1 MKNLLAVALS
11 AFLLLSNGDAFS
23 ASAPTKVVIA
33 YAAMNARIVP
43 LWAAEEKGFF
53 NKYSVDGQLV
63 FVRGAP
69 TLNAAMVSG
78 DIQMGYTGGTAV
90 LGAAVGGADLK
101 ILAVFTNR
109 VTYDLVTRPNIKSLE
124 DLRGKQ
130 VGVTSIG
137 GTNWMG
143 TILGLERL
151 GLDPNRDKINFIVAG
166 DDSVRT
172 QALLAGALDATAVDS
187 VYSRILREKGLSVLA
202 EFSKL
207 NIPISSAGIAARNA
221 FIQKNP
227 RTVENA
233 LKAIFEGAIFG
244 LAISNKTAVMNIIK
258 RHLKINE
265 QEAEEGYKDMM
276 AGIERKPYPSL
287 DGLRNIQRLMKTRN
301 PKVADSK
308 VEDLIDSSF
317 VRRLDQSGFFDQLYS
332 VYGIQ

>member
-1 MKNLLAVALS
+1 MKDLLAVALS
-11 AFLLLSNGDAFS
+11 AFLFLSSGDAFS
-23 ASAPTKVVIA
+23 ASAQAKIVIA
-33 YAAMNARIVP
+33 YAAMNARLVP
-43 LWAAEEKGFF
+43 LWAAEEQRFF
-53 NKYSVDGQLV
+53 NKYSVDAQLV

-78 DIQMGYTGGTAV
+78 DIQLGYTGGTAV

-109 VTYDLVTRPNIKSLE
+109 VTYDLVARPNIKSLE

-187 VYSRILREKGLSVLA
+187 VYSGILREKGLSVLA

-207 NIPISSAGIAARNA
+207 NIPISSAGIAAPVSA
-221 FIQKNP
+221 Q
-227 RTVENA
+227 
-233 LKAIFEGAIFG
+233 
-244 LAISNKTAVMNIIK
+244 AVIA
-258 RHLKINE
+258 RDTSSAE
-265 QEAEEGYKDMM
+265 QNGRA
-276 AGIERKPYPSL
+276 AS
-287 DGLRNIQRLMKTRN
+287 
-301 PKVADSK
+301 
-308 VEDLIDSSF
+308 
-317 VRRLDQSGFFDQLYS
+317 
-332 VYGIQ
+332 